1 MRRHLLLLITGLA
14 VIAAQGQPTGSPAME
29 GLSRTTLF
37 GVGGASVMD
46 TYLSP
51 YAYTGP
57 SLSVAMTT
65 ERPTHWGKG
74 HLTTMARY
82 AIRGAYAKSP
92 VSGGHQWDGALSLA
106 GGCHYNWHLVENRL
120 RLAAGALVEFDGGGT
135 YSTLG
140 GNNPAQAHIGA
151 DIAASALAAYTFSVK
166 GHPWQAGVQAD
177 VPLVGTQFAMQY
189 GQSYYELFRHGHWD
203 GNLRCTYPGNAP
215 SLRLQAT
222 LAIPVRKSRLI
233 VGYGGD
239 VRQSSLNG
247 IKRHAWYNQLL
258 LGFSRKLSILK

>member
-14 VIAAQGQPTGSPAME
+14 AIVTQGQPTGSPAVE

-65 ERPTHWGKG
+65 ERPTHWGYG
-74 HLTTMARY
+74 LTTMARY
-82 AIRGAYAKSP
+82 AVEGTYAKSP
-92 VSGGHQWDGALSLA
+92 VSGAHQWDGNLRLA
-106 GGCHYNWHLVENRL
+106 GGCHYNWTLADGRL

-135 YSTLG
+135 YSTIG

-151 DIAASALAAYTFSVK
+151 DLAASGIAAYTFSVK
-166 GHPWQAGVQAD
+166 ERPWQAALQAD
-177 VPLVGTQFAMQY
+177 VPLVGAQFAMQY
-189 GQSYYELFRHGHWD
+189 GQSYYELFHQNHWN

-222 LAIPVRKSRLI
+222 LAIPVRKSRLV

-239 VRQSSLNG
+239 VRQYSLNG
-247 IKRHAWYNQLL
+247 IRRHAWYNQFLI
-258 LGFSRKLSILK
+258 GFSRKLKLL

>member
-1 MRRHLLLLITGLA
+1 MKRTLLFLLTGVLA
-14 VIAAQGQPTGSPAME
+14 LAGRGQDTTDAIPGA
-29 GLSRTTLF
+29 LLRTTLF

-57 SLSVAMTT
+57 SLSVALTT
-65 ERPTHWGKG
+65 ERPAHWGRG

-82 AIRGAYAKSP
+82 AIRGTYAKSP
-92 VSGGHQWDGALSLA
+92 VSGAHQWDGALTLA

-166 GHPWQAGVQAD
+166 GHPWQAGIQAD

-203 GNLRCTYPGNAP
+203 GNLRFTYPGNAP

-222 LAIPVRKSRLI
+222 LAIPVRKSRLV

-247 IKRHAWYNQLL
+247 IKRHTWYNQFLI
-258 LGFSRKLSILK
+258 GFSRKLKLL